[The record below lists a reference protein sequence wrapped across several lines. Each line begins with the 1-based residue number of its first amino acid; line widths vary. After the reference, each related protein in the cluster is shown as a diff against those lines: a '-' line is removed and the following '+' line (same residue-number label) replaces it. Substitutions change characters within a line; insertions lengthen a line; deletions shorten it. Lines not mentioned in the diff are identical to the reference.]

1 MVVPAVAG
9 ATLSQLPLVAGTIG
23 AANIPGSFNQA
34 RASYQDEHATT
45 GEKVRNTFPLAVN
58 TLAAG
63 FGAANA
69 PKSIARINTAVRN
82 SPQYTTQGV
91 RIHDPHAGVT
101 QSTKVRAGRGNNVKT
116 QKIGKGEGHQ
126 GFAKHNTGKG
136 QTNATR
142 GGQSGVY
149 QQASHVRGNAVQ
161 ANRVSANPANPGGL
175 K

>member
-34 RASYQDEHATT
+34 VASYQDEHATT
-45 GEKVRNTFPLAVN
+45 GEKIRNTAPLVVN

-63 FGAANA
+63 YGVANA
-69 PKSIARINTAVRN
+69 PRSVARINTAVRN

-101 QSTKVRAGRGNNVKT
+101 QSTKVRAGRGNNTKV
-116 QKIGKGEGHQ
+116 QKINEGNQ
-126 GFAKHNTGKG
+126 GFARHNTGKG

-149 QQASHVRGNAVQ
+149 QHPGHIRGNAVQ
-161 ANRVSANPANPGGL
+161 ANRAGANPTNPGGF

>member
-34 RASYQDEHATT
+34 VASYQDEHATT
-45 GEKVRNTFPLAVN
+45 GEKIRNTAPLVVN
-58 TLAAG
+58 TTAAG
-63 FGAANA
+63 FGAYRL
-69 PKSIARINTAVRN
+69 PQSVARVNTAVRT

-101 QSTKVRAGRGNNVKT
+101 QSTKVRAGNNTKV

-126 GFAKHNTGKG
+126 GFARHNTGKG

-149 QQASHVRGNAVQ
+149 QQAGHVRGNAVQ
-161 ANRVSANPANPGGL
+161 ANRAGANPTNPGGF